1 MELWPN
7 HSQSHGLLV
16 CGCCLDAAV
25 ARKERRTETHGIF
38 MGTSSMEVYSWN
50 FSISLS
56 GGFQGGW

>member
-1 MELWPN
+1 
-7 HSQSHGLLV
+7 V